1 MRARSWRGAGAERV
15 KRKSA
20 QRDAG
25 RVQAGCASRVHR
37 RHAPAAPRLL
47 STAAVMIAPCNF
59 RSSQPAAA
67 PHPVP
72 TAHSPPWPFVRL
84 SARVTKRSSR
94 SSQTS
99 SGSSSNSSSNSGA
112 EAPPLDDGTSSSS
125 AGAKPVATTAG
136 RLSSTPRAGC
146 ARSRTARVVA
156 CRLNIF
162 DSNRPCPSRAKSFRG
177 EIAQRAA
184 RCHPARRSSSHGG
197 CRPRGEQLLHD
208 AEHGSCDAPQDMGA
222 TSSRCTITGASAA
235 RCGRGLALSEVHGP
249 VRAP

>member
-1 MRARSWRGAGAERV
+1 MRARSWCGAGAERV
-15 KRKSA
+15 KQKSA

-25 RVQAGCASRVHR
+25 RVQAGCASRVHS

-162 DSNRPCPSRAKSFRG
+162 DSNRPCPSRWSTWATTSYCTGGRFANRG
-177 EIAQRAA
+177 A
-184 RCHPARRSSSHGG
+184 RCHPARVRLIKPWRLLPSSW
-197 CRPRGEQLLHD
+197 R
-208 AEHGSCDAPQDMGA
+208 AA
-222 TSSRCTITGASAA
+222 AS
-235 RCGRGLALSEVHGP
+235 
-249 VRAP
+249 